1 MRVFS
6 QPEGA
11 SRKATSYGV
20 RKRTTNSSTIM
31 KRSHQWH
38 QLVLFGSITQRDDDA
53 CAIAC
58 FIAPTSV
65 RSLSADFRCASH
77 ALSLSESVFCRRI
90 SAFDGRRNPKS
101 FLTRFRL
108 CLLRQIAWILVA
120 AESLLGRRSALSTP
134 GAVAGAPPKETPRG
148 RPASRF
154 SSEEEQRPA
163 RAAAS
168 RAGSAAGML
177 WDVRVGSQGSWT

>member
-1 MRVFS
+1 MIRSARKAASKARLTQKRPSVRVFS
-6 QPEGA
+6 QPDGA

-20 RKRTTNSSTIM
+20 RKRTTKSSTIM

-77 ALSLSESVFCRRI
+77 ALSLSGVFC
-90 SAFDGRRNPKS
+90 
-101 FLTRFRL
+101 
-108 CLLRQIAWILVA
+108 A
-120 AESLLGRRSALSTP
+120 A
-134 GAVAGAPPKETPRG
+134 
-148 RPASRF
+148 
-154 SSEEEQRPA
+154 
-163 RAAAS
+163 
-168 RAGSAAGML
+168 
-177 WDVRVGSQGSWT
+177 